1 MRVVGALRRLWWLVV
16 ALAVAG
22 AGVAFG
28 LSASSTPIFQS
39 TASLYFTLNQGGDA
53 IDLNQGSTY
62 TQNQMLSFAQLATSS
77 RVLQPVIDDLDL
89 HTTPR
94 QLARTLQVSIP
105 QSTVVLEVQ
114 ASSPDPRMA
123 ARVANAVTTSLVDV
137 VREIAP
143 TSADSTPTVKAEVI
157 DRAVVPRVQA
167 LPNKTRDAAIGLLIG
182 FLLGVLIA
190 IAVTALDTRIRSAD
204 ALARVLDRPVIG
216 TMSRAPRRARGR
228 AVDRDPLGQAA
239 EDARRVRS
247 SLAYASLSR
256 PLRTLLITS
265 ALPGDGKTTVAANLA
280 YAMSGAS
287 SVLIVDADL
296 RRPRVAEYLGVEGSV
311 GLTDV
316 LLGEVPLE
324 RAKLRWSD
332 SDLDILASGPVPPN
346 PADVLTS
353 AAMRGLLESGLA
365 AYDVV
370 IVDSPPVLSVAD
382 AALLSPLVDGVVVVI
397 DARRTRQSQAVQA
410 VRELESAGAR
420 VVGVILNNVKIP
432 RVARSHYYARTATA
446 VEDES

>member
-1 MRVVGALRRLWWLVV
+1 
-16 ALAVAG
+16 
-22 AGVAFG
+22 
-28 LSASSTPIFQS
+28 
-39 TASLYFTLNQGGDA
+39 
-53 IDLNQGSTY
+53 
-62 TQNQMLSFAQLATSS
+62 
-77 RVLQPVIDDLDL
+77 
-89 HTTPR
+89 
-94 QLARTLQVSIP
+94 
-105 QSTVVLEVQ
+105 
-114 ASSPDPRMA
+114 
-123 ARVANAVTTSLVDV
+123 
-137 VREIAP
+137 
-143 TSADSTPTVKAEVI
+143 
-157 DRAVVPRVQA
+157 
-167 LPNKTRDAAIGLLIG
+167 
-182 FLLGVLIA
+182 
-190 IAVTALDTRIRSAD
+190 
-204 ALARVLDRPVIG
+204 
-216 TMSRAPRRARGR
+216 
-228 AVDRDPLGQAA
+228 
-239 EDARRVRS
+239 
-247 SLAYASLSR
+247 
-256 PLRTLLITS
+256 LRTLLITS

-296 RRPRVAEYLGVEGSV
+296 RRPRVAEYLGIEGGV

-332 SDLDILASGPVPPN
+332 SDLDILPSGPVPPN